1 MRHEGEEPMSLL
13 RDFRVVD
20 ISAGI
25 AGSYATKLLTDAG
38 ADVVKVEPAGGDD
51 YRRWSASGAN
61 LGERDGAM
69 FQFLNAGKRSVTGGP
84 ADLAVQRL
92 LACADLLVES
102 GLDDC
107 ELAGVRAGFP
117 ALDIV
122 SVSPCGRSGPWRDR
136 AWTEFTL
143 QALAG
148 STALRGLADRP
159 PVHAGGRLGEWI
171 AGSYAAAAAL
181 ALRTAARRLGQG
193 GEHVDLSILEAMCV
207 AMSLYNPLAR
217 SMSGTRVGIRT
228 VEIPSVERSADGWV
242 GFCTI
247 TGQMFQDFLLMIGHA
262 DLLDDPGIIDPKLRQ
277 ARYTEFQKMIEAWTT
292 TLPTAAIEE
301 IASGMRIP
309 VSPLGTPSTVTE
321 NEHFVAR
328 GVFSSNPSGGFRQP
342 RRPYL
347 VDGDA
352 GPGLR
357 PAPRL
362 GEHDGR
368 IGWAPREGTRAQPDG
383 RPLAGLRVVD
393 LTGFWAGPS
402 GTQILA
408 AFGADVIKVES
419 TQRPDGMRFTSTK
432 PPTVDEWWE
441 WGAVFQ
447 GANAGKRGIT
457 LDLTRPEGRETL
469 IALVARADV
478 LVENYSPRVLDNFGI
493 TWDLVRATN
502 PRVTLVR
509 MPAFG
514 LDGPWR
520 DRTGFAQTMEQA
532 TGLSWMTGYPDGAPM
547 VLKGPCDP
555 VAGLHAAVA
564 TLAALERADTQ
575 GRGAFVEVPMVETA
589 LNVAAEVVIEYDA
602 YGAEIT
608 RAGNRGPVSAP
619 QNVYQCGEPGSDEWL
634 ALAIATDEQWAAL
647 RAALGDPVWASAPE
661 LASAAGRRVAH
672 DEIDVRIAAYCAGR
686 DPVELAESLLARG
699 IPAARVVPA
708 AEALDNPQFTERGF
722 AEAIT
727 HPLLGSHLVPGLPLR
742 MASRQGPWFERPAPM
757 LGQHN
762 DEVLSSLAGL
772 SRAQIAELRQAGV
785 VGERPDNL

>member
-1 MRHEGEEPMSLL
+1 MSIPLL
-13 RDFRVVD
+13 RDFRVID
-20 ISAGI
+20 MTTGI
-25 AGSYATKLLTDAG
+25 AGPYATKLLADAG
-38 ADVVKVEPAGGDD
+38 ADVVKVEPAGGDE
-51 YRRWSASGAN
+51 YRRWSASGAD
-61 LGERDGAM
+61 LRGRDGAM
-69 FQFLNAGKRSVTGGP
+69 FQFLNGGKRSVTGGP
-84 ADLAVQRL
+84 GDPGVKSLIAA
-92 LACADLLVES
+92 ADLLVES
-102 GLDDC
+102 RLSDA
-107 ELAGVRAGFP
+107 ELAAVRTEFP
-117 ALDIV
+117 ALDVV
-122 SVSPCGRSGPWRDR
+122 SISPFGRSGPWRDR
-136 AWTEFTL
+136 PWTEFTL

-148 STALRGLADRP
+148 STAVRGLPGRP

-171 AGSYAAAAAL
+171 AGSYAAVTAL
-181 ALRTAARRLGQG
+181 ALRTAARRHGQG
-193 GEHVDLSILEAMCV
+193 GDHADLSMLECMCI
-207 AMSLYNPLAR
+207 AMSLYNPLAT
-217 SMSGTRVGIRT
+217 SLSGVRTDART
-228 VEIPSVERSADGWV
+228 VEIPSIERSADGWV

-247 TGQMFQDFLLMIGHA
+247 TAQMFQDFLLMIDRP
-262 DLLDDPGIIDPKLRQ
+262 DLLEDPGIIDPKLRQ
-277 ARYTEFQKMIEAWTT
+277 ARYTEFQKAIEGWST

-301 IASGMRIP
+301 IASAMRIP

-328 GVFSSNPSGGFRQP
+328 GVFSINPAGGFRQP
-342 RRPYL
+342 RRPYR

-352 GPGLR
+352 GPGPR
-357 PAPRL
+357 PAPRV

-368 IGWAPREGTRAQPDG
+368 IGWAPREGTRARPDG

-457 LDLTRPEGRETL
+457 LDLTRPEGRDTL

-493 TWDLVRATN
+493 TWDLVRAAN
-502 PRVTLVR
+502 PRATLVR

-555 VAGLHAAVA
+555 VAGLHAVVA

-575 GRGAFVEVPMVETA
+575 ARGVFVEVPMVETA

-619 QNVYQCGEPGSDEWL
+619 QNVYPCGEPGSDEWL
-634 ALAIATDEQWAAL
+634 ALAIATDEQWEAL
-647 RAALGDPVWASAPE
+647 RAALGDQVWTSAPE
-661 LASAAGRRVAH
+661 LASAVGRRTAH
-672 DEIDVRIAAYCAGR
+672 EEIDDRIAAHCVGR
-686 DPVELAESLLARG
+686 DAAEVAESLLARG

-727 HPLLGSHLVPGLPLR
+727 HPLLGSRLMPGLPMR

-762 DEVLSSLAGL
+762 DEVLGSVVGL
-772 SRAQIAELRQAGV
+772 SPAQVAEFRQAGV